1 MVSVRPIIVSKRL
14 GIQNLPV
21 LAPVGEMTI
30 HQRDEPVI
38 VMPLDQVRQFV
49 DEDVFEAWGWFLCEL
64 KI

>member
-1 MVSVRPIIVSKRL
+1 VRKWL
-14 GIQNLPV
+14 GIQSLPV

-38 VMPLDQVRQFV
+38 VMPLDKVRQFV
-49 DEDVFEAWGWFLCEL
+49 DEDVFKALGWFLCEF

>member
-1 MVSVRPIIVSKRL
+1 VRKRF

-21 LAPVGEMTI
+21 LSPVGEMTI

-38 VMPLDQVRQFV
+38 VMPLDKVRQFV
-49 DEDVFEAWGWFLCEL
+49 DEDVFKALGWFLCEL

>member
-1 MVSVRPIIVSKRL
+1 VSKRF

-21 LAPVGEMTI
+21 LAPTGEMMI

-38 VMPLDQVRQFV
+38 VMPLDKVRQFV
-49 DEDVFEAWGWFLCEL
+49 DEDVFKALGWFLGEL

>member
-1 MVSVRPIIVSKRL
+1 VRKWL
-14 GIQNLPV
+14 GIQSLPV

-38 VMPLDQVRQFV
+38 VMPLDKVRQFM
-49 DEDVFEAWGWFLCEL
+49 DEDVFKALGWFLCEF

>member
-1 MVSVRPIIVSKRL
+1 VRKRF

-30 HQRDEPVI
+30 HQRDEPII
-38 VMPLDQVRQFV
+38 VMSLGKVRQFV
-49 DEDVFEAWGWFLCEL
+49 DEYIFKALGWFLCEL